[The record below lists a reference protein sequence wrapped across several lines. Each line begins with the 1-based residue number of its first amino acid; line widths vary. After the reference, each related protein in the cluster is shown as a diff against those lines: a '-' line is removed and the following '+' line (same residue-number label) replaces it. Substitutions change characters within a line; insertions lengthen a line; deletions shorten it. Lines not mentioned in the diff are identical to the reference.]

1 MQDKKWLAV
10 YTRPRYE
17 KKTAKVFN
25 DHNINNYLPLIKT
38 LRQWSDRKKW
48 VEVPLFSSYIFVH
61 ITNQEY
67 IKVLQVPGV
76 VRFVCFEG
84 VAVEIP
90 EKQIENIKW
99 VLSTDVLAEPFEAH
113 IPQGSH
119 VEIIK
124 GPLQGLKAEM
134 INYNNKK
141 IIIVR
146 IDQLNKSFE
155 IQIPASHVRVI

>member
-25 DHNINNYLPLIKT
+25 DYNINCYLPLIKT

-48 VEVPLFSSYIFVH
+48 VEIPLFSSYIFVH

-67 IKVLQVPGV
+67 MKVLQVPGV

-99 VLSTDVLAEPFEAH
+99 VLSTDVLAEPFEAN

-124 GPLQGLKAEM
+124 GPLHGLKAEM

-155 IQIPASHVRVI
+155 IQIPAGHVRVI